1 MFFTA
6 DAVTVEN
13 VTQQMTREHSAL
25 NNFYVLKHPWVGE
38 NYADIGHWHETMME
52 LKIHKNKQ

>member
-6 DAVTVEN
+6 VAVTAQWWVEN

-25 NNFYVLKHPWVGE
+25 KYFMCSSSHG
-38 NYADIGHWHETMME
+38 
-52 LKIHKNKQ
+52 